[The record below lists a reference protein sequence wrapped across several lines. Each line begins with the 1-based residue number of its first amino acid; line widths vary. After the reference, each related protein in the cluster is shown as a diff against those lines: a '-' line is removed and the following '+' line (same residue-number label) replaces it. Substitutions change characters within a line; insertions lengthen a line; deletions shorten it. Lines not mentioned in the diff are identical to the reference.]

1 MILPDCIT
9 DPLKNVLYAI
19 RGALACGVL
28 EHCLSLRCG
37 VNYGIPDADRKKSK
51 RLAVPYEAADVPS
64 KKNEYSQ
71 PDVSII
77 LSYLAYYSE
86 GLTEAEFE

>member
-1 MILPDCIT
+1 MKDDVDIQSLSHKIPQ
-9 DPLKNVLYAI
+9 PLLNHLYAI
-19 RGALACGVL
+19 RGALACAVL

-37 VNYGIPDADRKKSK
+37 VTYGVPDDDRKKDK
-51 RLAVPYEAADVPS
+51 RVAVPYEAADIPS

-77 LSYLAYYSE
+77 LSFLAYYN
-86 GLTEAEFE
+86 